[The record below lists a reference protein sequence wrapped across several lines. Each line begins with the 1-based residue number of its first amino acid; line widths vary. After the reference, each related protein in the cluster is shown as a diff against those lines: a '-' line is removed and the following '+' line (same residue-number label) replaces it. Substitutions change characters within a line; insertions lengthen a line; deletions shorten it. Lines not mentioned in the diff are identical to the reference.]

1 MAACNLTAQTIVSG
15 TVSDG
20 KNTLTGANVF
30 IIGTIDGCLTD
41 SLGRF
46 SFSTS
51 MTGTVTLRATFIGF
65 DDYTLTAD
73 ASKLSNL
80 TIRMNE
86 RSTTINEVVV
96 TASTFSFGKSDN
108 FKTMDALDVVMAGN
122 SCGDI
127 VAAMQTLPGT
137 QKVGENGKLYVRG
150 GESDECQTFVNG
162 MHVLVPYSTNTE
174 NSAVRGRFSPFLFKG
189 INFSLGGYGG
199 EYGQALSS
207 VLPMETADAATS
219 DKFGVSASLVDWNI
233 GGTKAFESSS
243 LSFNAAL
250 TSMAL
255 CNRLFTERF
264 DFSRPYRKLSGEAQY
279 KKEFKTTGVLK
290 TYFGYDLTSVGQ
302 NIDNRSLSL
311 KEHNIYANVTY
322 KANVGRG
329 YTLFTGIA
337 NSSVFNDIDDAQ
349 IVGDHYHNFRNEVH
363 LKAELRKV
371 CSDVLKLSAGLEDY
385 IRNSTLKYETSPQG
399 FPPYGGGR
407 GERLAA
413 YQLNYNILAAH
424 VDAQWR
430 IIPRVFL
437 NTSARAELLAPS
449 NSPSRGE
456 SQSASEIPLEG
467 GSRGARW
474 LLMPRAT
481 LSYIP
486 NKHLQFSLVAGR
498 YSQTPAD
505 DYLAQSHIT
514 LGQST
519 ADHAI
524 LSIQCKSKT
533 TLLRIEP
540 YWKEYRHLPLLV
552 NSSPRGGWEGVDW
565 EGVGYGTSRGL
576 DLYVEDHSL
585 FKNLSTTCSY
595 SFNDS
600 RRLYLDYTELQTPD
614 YISRHNLRL
623 TAKYAIG
630 KIIIGLAESY
640 ASGRQF
646 PAGKTPHYNS
656 VDVNLTWLL
665 SPKVIVYTSLN
676 NVFGRTNIFRYDA
689 SGSPVTASR
698 DRFLY
703 IGIFVSLKNNKA
715 YDISNF

>member
-1 MAACNLTAQTIVSG
+1 MTACNLAAQTTVSG
-15 TVSDG
+15 IVTDG
-20 KNTLTGANVF
+20 KEALAGANVF

-46 SFSTS
+46 SFTTS
-51 MTGTVTLRATFIGF
+51 MTGEVTLSASFIGF
-65 DDYTLTAD
+65 EEYKLTAD
-73 ASKLSNL
+73 AAHLTNL
-80 TIRMNE
+80 HIQMKE
-86 RSTTINEVVV
+86 RATSIDEVVV

-127 VAAMQTLPGT
+127 VAALQTLPGT
-137 QKVGENGKLYVRG
+137 QMVGENGKLYVRG

-207 VLPMETADAATS
+207 VLPMETTDAATS

-233 GGTKAFESSS
+233 GGTKAFRNSS

-250 TSMAL
+250 TSMGIF
-255 CNRLFTERF
+255 NRLFSERLRVGDGTSGMRF
-264 DFSRPYRKLSGEAQY
+264 DFSRPYRKLSGEAQF
-279 KKEFKTTGVLK
+279 KKEFKGSGVLK
-290 TYFGYDLTSVGQ
+290 SYVGYDLTSVGQ
-302 NIDNRSLSL
+302 RIDGRNLSL
-311 KEHNIYANVTY
+311 KEHNIYANATY
-322 KANVGRG
+322 KTSIGRG
-329 YTLFTGIA
+329 YTLFAGIA
-337 NSSVFNDIDDAQ
+337 NSSVVSNIDDAQ
-349 IVGDHYHNFRNEVH
+349 TAGDHYHNFRNEIH

-371 CSDVLKLSAGLEDY
+371 CSDVLKLSAGAEDY
-385 IRNSTLKYETSPQG
+385 LRNSTLRYDD
-399 FPPYGGGR
+399 YH
-407 GERLAA
+407 

-424 VDAQWR
+424 IDAQWR
-430 IIPRVFL
+430 IIPRLFL
-437 NTSARAELLAPS
+437 NMSARAESLTL
-449 NSPSRGE
+449 RGR
-456 SQSASEIPLEG
+456 LEG
-467 GSRGARW
+467 ARF

-481 LSYIP
+481 LGYIP
-486 NKHLQFSLVAGR
+486 SKQLQFSLVAGR
-498 YSQTPAD
+498 YSQTAAD
-505 DYLAQSHIT
+505 DYLAMSHKT
-514 LGQST
+514 LRQST
-519 ADHAI
+519 ADHAT
-524 LSIQCKSKT
+524 LSMQWKSQT

-540 YWKEYRHLPLLV
+540 YLKKYHHLPLYT
-552 NSSPRGGWEGVDW
+552 SPRGGW

-576 DLYVEDHSL
+576 DIFLEDHSL
-585 FKNLSTTCSY
+585 LKNLSTTLSY

-600 RRLYLDYTELQTPD
+600 RRLYLDYTEEQMPD
-614 YISRHNLRL
+614 YCSRHNLRL

-630 KIIIGLAESY
+630 KTIIGLSESY
-640 ASGRQF
+640 ASGRYF
-646 PAGKTPHYNS
+646 PNGTTPHYNS
-656 VDVNLTWLL
+656 VDMNLTWLV

-676 NVFGRTNIFRYDA
+676 NIFGRTNVFRFDA
-689 SGSPVTASR
+689 NGTPVTASR

>member
-1 MAACNLTAQTIVSG
+1 MTACNLAAQTIVSG
-15 TVSDG
+15 TVTDG
-20 KNTLTGANVF
+20 KEALAGANVF

-46 SFSTS
+46 SFTVST
-51 MTGTVTLRATFIGF
+51 TGEVTLSALFIGF
-65 DDYTLTAD
+65 EDFKLTAD
-73 ASKLSNL
+73 AAHLNNL
-80 TIRMNE
+80 HIQMKE
-86 RSTTINEVVV
+86 RATSIDEVVV

-127 VAAMQTLPGT
+127 VAALQTLPGT
-137 QKVGENGKLYVRG
+137 QMVGENGKLYVRG

-207 VLPMETADAATS
+207 VLPMETTDAATS

-233 GGTKAFESSS
+233 GGTKAFRNSS

-250 TSMAL
+250 TSMGIF
-255 CNRLFTERF
+255 NRLFSERLRVGDGTSGMRF
-264 DFSRPYRKLSGEAQY
+264 DFSRPYRKLSGEAQF
-279 KKEFKTTGVLK
+279 KKEFKGSGVLK
-290 TYFGYDLTSVGQ
+290 SYVGYDLTSVGQ
-302 NIDNRSLSL
+302 RIDGRNLSL
-311 KEHNIYANVTY
+311 KEHNIYANATY
-322 KANVGRG
+322 KTSIGRG
-329 YTLFTGIA
+329 YMLLAGIA
-337 NSSVFNDIDDAQ
+337 NSSVVSNIDDAQ
-349 IVGDHYHNFRNEVH
+349 TAGDHYHNFRNEIH

-371 CSDVLKLSAGLEDY
+371 CSDVLKLSAGAEDY
-385 IRNSTLKYETSPQG
+385 LRNSTLRYDD
-399 FPPYGGGR
+399 YH
-407 GERLAA
+407 

-424 VDAQWR
+424 IDAQWR
-430 IIPRVFL
+430 IIPRLFL
-437 NTSARAELLAPS
+437 NMSARAESLTL
-449 NSPSRGE
+449 RGR
-456 SQSASEIPLEG
+456 LEG
-467 GSRGARW
+467 ARF

-486 NKHLQFSLVAGR
+486 SKQLQFSLVAGR
-498 YSQTPAD
+498 YSQTASD
-505 DYLAQSHIT
+505 DYLAMSHKT
-514 LGQST
+514 LCQST
-519 ADHAI
+519 ADHAT
-524 LSIQCKSKT
+524 LSMQWKSQT

-540 YWKEYRHLPLLV
+540 YLKKYHHLPLYT
-552 NSSPRGGWEGVDW
+552 SPRGGW

-576 DLYVEDHSL
+576 DIFLEDHSL
-585 FKNLSTTCSY
+585 LKNLSTTLSY

-600 RRLYLDYTELQTPD
+600 RRLYLDYTEEQMPD
-614 YISRHNLRL
+614 YCSRHNLRL
-623 TAKYAIG
+623 TAKYGIG
-630 KIIIGLAESY
+630 KVIVGLSESY
-640 ASGRQF
+640 ASGRHF
-646 PAGKTPHYNS
+646 PNGTTPHYNS
-656 VDVNLTWLL
+656 VDMNLTWLV

-676 NVFGRTNIFRYDA
+676 NIFGRTNIFRFDA
-689 SGSPVTASR
+689 NGTPVTASH